1 MDLEIVKKFGSL
13 AAYRD
18 FLTEKINDGAEIS
31 RGKTNG
37 EKSKEEKKQ
46 DKISK
51 EVEKKA
57 DGSSTE
63 THYDTDGEEQEAP
76 PPPPPGPPVDPTG
89 APGSQI
95 SVGKKSTDDN
105 EADADKA
112 VNISLSGQKEKLNLK
127 PKIEVRGYGTKR

>member
-46 DKISK
+46 DNISK
-51 EVEKKA
+51 EVEKNA

-63 THYDTDGEEQEAP
+63 THYDTDGEKQAP
-76 PPPPPGPPVDPTG
+76 PAPPPGPPVDPTG

-95 SVGKKSTDDN
+95 AVGKKSTDDN

-112 VNISLSGQKEKLNLK
+112 VSISLSGQIEKLNLK
-127 PKIEVRGYGTKR
+127 PKIAVRGYGTKR